1 MNNTDPIRYC
11 FRENMCPR
19 PGINRDRKAASS
31 GLYFFGE
38 SLFISSRRTSNSGFE
53 MAEILPSHEWVKS
66 SAAESQRCS
75 ALWHCHPSSP
85 NPSSESAYCPPM
97 SRSWYLQ
104 KRYQSLHLPTLC
116 VDNSS
121 LLPSSLAAL
130 LSCNESHLVESPNN
144 PGTRS
149 CLGSTYSICKEPW
162 VRRHQLDNNCTV
174 NHIL

>member
-1 MNNTDPIRYC
+1 MNNTDPIRYS
-11 FRENMCPR
+11 FRENMCPK

-31 GLYFFGE
+31 GLYFLGE
-38 SLFISSRRTSNSGFE
+38 SLCISSRRVINSGLE
-53 MAEILPSHEWVKS
+53 TLGILPSHEWVKS

-85 NPSSESAYCPPM
+85 NPSSESAYCPLM

-104 KRYQSLHLPTLC
+104 KRSQSLHLPTLC

-130 LSCNESHLVESPNN
+130 LSFNESHLVESPNN

-149 CLGSTYSICKEPW
+149 FPTSTYSNCIKPW
-162 VRRHQLDNNCTV
+162 MREVPV
-174 NHIL
+174 G